1 MGKFFIIT
9 TTLIISILLILIP
22 VNQHYESN
30 KILTDANIVS
40 ITVTFDY
47 FEFSNAR
54 YSSIEDTF
62 HFLDYDKLY
71 INNYFLEIDPI
82 KFENVFKDME
92 SGTKMDISYLKKS
105 REIIELRVNDTVYIS
120 LESTE
125 SGIAEQNNTN
135 TGLVILFIPQLFFLF
150 AVAYISIA
158 NNF

>member
-1 MGKFFIIT
+1 M
-9 TTLIISILLILIP
+9 
-22 VNQHYESN
+22 
-30 KILTDANIVS
+30 
-40 ITVTFDY
+40 
-47 FEFSNAR
+47 
-54 YSSIEDTF
+54 
-62 HFLDYDKLY
+62 Y

>member
-9 TTLIISILLILIP
+9 ATLIISILLILIP
-22 VNQHYESN
+22 INQQYESN
-30 KILTDANIVS
+30 KILTDDNIVS
-40 ITVTFDY
+40 ISVTFDY

-82 KFENVFKDME
+82 KFENVFKVME

-125 SGIAEQNNTN
+125 SGIA
-135 TGLVILFIPQLFFLF
+135 
-150 AVAYISIA
+150 
-158 NNF
+158 